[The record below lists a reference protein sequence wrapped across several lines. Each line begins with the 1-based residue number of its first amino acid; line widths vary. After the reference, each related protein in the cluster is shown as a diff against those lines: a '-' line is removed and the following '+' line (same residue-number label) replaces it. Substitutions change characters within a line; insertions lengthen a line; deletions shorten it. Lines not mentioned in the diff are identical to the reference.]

1 MSEQAIEASSLKYFY
16 RLQIRYDGSDSALSI
31 KFDSIDRIIIAFECA
46 HQARFGFIS
55 KEKQLIVE
63 SIQVETVSKSELSV
77 QNKTR
82 NINTT
87 HKLLTKKQVVMN
99 GKLQE
104 TAFYNRDQVA
114 TGIPLPGPAVI
125 VENTS
130 TIIIEPGWQAQ
141 LSANNDLI
149 LKRAKPLAR
158 QHAIGTSVDPVM
170 LEIFNNLFMN
180 VAEQMGTVLENTAA
194 SVNIKERLDF
204 SCAIFT
210 PNGDL
215 VANAPH
221 VPVHLGSMSDS
232 IKTIIRENYKTM
244 KSGDAYLIN
253 APYNGGTHLPDIT
266 LIKPVFD
273 ISGEKVVFYVA
284 SRGHHADIGGITP
297 GSAPAHSIHVEEE
310 GILIDNFKLVSEGK
324 FLEPEIKELLNSGPY
339 PSRNSDQNI
348 ADLKAQAAACEK
360 GAQELNRVIDR
371 YSLEVVHA
379 YMQHVQDNAEESVR
393 RVIDVLKDSDFTYK
407 MDDGHQISVAIKV
420 DKLKRCA
427 TIDFT
432 GTSSQ
437 HPGNYNAPTAICYAA
452 VLYVF
457 RCLIDDDIPLNS
469 GCFKPL
475 NIIIPVD
482 SMINPVYPAAVVA
495 GNVETS
501 QYIVDALFG
510 ALGTMAASQGTMN
523 NYIWGNN
530 RIQNYETICGGSG
543 ASAKQNGCNAVQT
556 HMTNTRLTDPE
567 VLEWRFPVRL
577 ETFEIRK
584 NSGGKGKHKGG
595 EGVNRQMRFL
605 EPMTVNIIAGHRI
618 VPPYGIAGGEPGV
631 VGENYVVHSDQKV
644 TNIGTKGQIEVNKND
659 IFILK
664 TPGGGGY
671 GNPD

>member
-1 MSEQAIEASSLKYFY
+1 
-16 RLQIRYDGSDSALSI
+16 
-31 KFDSIDRIIIAFECA
+31 
-46 HQARFGFIS
+46 
-55 KEKQLIVE
+55 
-63 SIQVETVSKSELSV
+63 
-77 QNKTR
+77 
-82 NINTT
+82 
-87 HKLLTKKQVVMN
+87 
-99 GKLQE
+99 
-104 TAFYNRDQVA
+104 
-114 TGIPLPGPAVI
+114 
-125 VENTS
+125 
-130 TIIIEPGWQAQ
+130 
-141 LSANNDLI
+141 
-149 LKRAKPLAR
+149 
-158 QHAIGTSVDPVM
+158 
-170 LEIFNNLFMN
+170 
-180 VAEQMGTVLENTAA
+180 
-194 SVNIKERLDF
+194 
-204 SCAIFT
+204 
-210 PNGDL
+210 
-215 VANAPH
+215 
-221 VPVHLGSMSDS
+221 MSDS

-244 KSGDAYLIN
+244 KPGDAYLMN

-273 ISGEKVVFYVA
+273 ILDEKVVFYVA

-297 GSAPAHSIHVEEE
+297 GSAPAHSTHVEEE
-310 GILIDNFKLVSEGK
+310 GILIDNFKLVSESK
-324 FLEPEIKELLNSGPY
+324 FLESEINELLNSGPY

-348 ADLKAQAAACEK
+348 ADLKAQVAACEK
-360 GAQELNRVIDR
+360 GAQELNRVINQ
-371 YSLEVVHA
+371 YSLKVVHA

-407 MDDGHQISVAIKV
+407 MDDGHQIRVAIKV
-420 DKLKRCA
+420 DKLNRCA

-605 EPMTVNIIAGHRI
+605 ESMTVNIIAGHRI
-618 VPPYGIAGGEPGV
+618 VPPYGIAGGEPGA

>member
-1 MSEQAIEASSLKYFY
+1 
-16 RLQIRYDGSDSALSI
+16 
-31 KFDSIDRIIIAFECA
+31 
-46 HQARFGFIS
+46 
-55 KEKQLIVE
+55 
-63 SIQVETVSKSELSV
+63 
-77 QNKTR
+77 
-82 NINTT
+82 
-87 HKLLTKKQVVMN
+87 
-99 GKLQE
+99 
-104 TAFYNRDQVA
+104 
-114 TGIPLPGPAVI
+114 
-125 VENTS
+125 
-130 TIIIEPGWQAQ
+130 
-141 LSANNDLI
+141 
-149 LKRAKPLAR
+149 
-158 QHAIGTSVDPVM
+158 
-170 LEIFNNLFMN
+170 
-180 VAEQMGTVLENTAA
+180 
-194 SVNIKERLDF
+194 
-204 SCAIFT
+204 
-210 PNGDL
+210 
-215 VANAPH
+215 
-221 VPVHLGSMSDS
+221 
-232 IKTIIRENYKTM
+232 
-244 KSGDAYLIN
+244 
-253 APYNGGTHLPDIT
+253 
-266 LIKPVFD
+266 
-273 ISGEKVVFYVA
+273 
-284 SRGHHADIGGITP
+284 
-297 GSAPAHSIHVEEE
+297 
-310 GILIDNFKLVSEGK
+310 
-324 FLEPEIKELLNSGPY
+324 
-339 PSRNSDQNI
+339 
-348 ADLKAQAAACEK
+348 
-360 GAQELNRVIDR
+360 
-371 YSLEVVHA
+371 
-379 YMQHVQDNAEESVR
+379 MQHIQDNAEESVR

-420 DKLKRCA
+420 DKLNRCA

-605 EPMTVNIIAGHRI
+605 ESMTVNIIAGHRI
-618 VPPYGIAGGEPGV
+618 VPPYGIAGGEPGA

>member
-1 MSEQAIEASSLKYFY
+1 
-16 RLQIRYDGSDSALSI
+16 
-31 KFDSIDRIIIAFECA
+31 
-46 HQARFGFIS
+46 
-55 KEKQLIVE
+55 
-63 SIQVETVSKSELSV
+63 
-77 QNKTR
+77 
-82 NINTT
+82 
-87 HKLLTKKQVVMN
+87 
-99 GKLQE
+99 
-104 TAFYNRDQVA
+104 
-114 TGIPLPGPAVI
+114 
-125 VENTS
+125 
-130 TIIIEPGWQAQ
+130 
-141 LSANNDLI
+141 
-149 LKRAKPLAR
+149 
-158 QHAIGTSVDPVM
+158 
-170 LEIFNNLFMN
+170 
-180 VAEQMGTVLENTAA
+180 
-194 SVNIKERLDF
+194 
-204 SCAIFT
+204 
-210 PNGDL
+210 
-215 VANAPH
+215 
-221 VPVHLGSMSDS
+221 LGSMSDS

-244 KSGDAYLIN
+244 KPGDAYLMN

-324 FLEPEIKELLNSGPY
+324 FLESEIEELLNSGPY

-348 ADLKAQAAACEK
+348 SDLKAQVAACEK
-360 GAQELNRVIDR
+360 GTQELNRVINR

-420 DKLKRCA
+420 DKRNRCA

-543 ASAKQNGCNAVQT
+543 ASDKQNGCNAVHT

-618 VPPYGIAGGEPGV
+618 VPPYGIAGGEPGA
-631 VGENYVVHSDQKV
+631 VGENYVVHSDKKV

-671 GNPD
+671 GNPN